1 MLFESDFKLIAL
13 ASLGHSL
20 AAICC
25 SEQCVWEVAK
35 VRTWSGDKGTK
46 EESEGD
52 EDELDGVVT
61 ECNHTIKYNK
71 STKQY

>member
-1 MLFESDFKLIAL
+1 M
-13 ASLGHSL
+13 
-20 AAICC
+20 
-25 SEQCVWEVAK
+25 
-35 VRTWSGDKGTK
+35 RTWSGDKGTK
-46 EESEGD
+46 EESKGD